1 MPNTYHVDDKT
12 YDVDKFSAE
21 GQQAFR
27 LLALAQQDFNVV
39 QDTLTLRQA
48 AVLALHS
55 KVQEYLDDNAL
66 VTEEPT
72 EE

>member
-1 MPNTYHVDDKT
+1 MANTYYVDDKT

-39 QDTLTLRQA
+39 QDTLTLRGSSCPSLQGPR
-48 AVLALHS
+48 VS
-55 KVQEYLDDNAL
+55 N
-66 VTEEPT
+66 
-72 EE
+72 